1 MISDLMQAQTNQP
14 NADELEKLL
23 KDYQILQEQLR
34 TTVMQLEQLQAQKA
48 EMERAKEEL
57 DKASGKVYMNVGS
70 VIVETD
76 KQKALDDVNDRY
88 SLADARIQTVNRQYT
103 ELKNKEKQLNEKITQ
118 IYKRGQGPA

>member
-1 MISDLMQAQTNQP
+1 MQAQTNQP